1 MKKVNMLEG
10 NIFRSILIYTI
21 PLVIGNF
28 FQLLYAT
35 VDMAIVGNSS
45 GSIGVDSVGAA
56 TPIINVVSFL
66 IIGLSNGASILM
78 SELYGKKDYEGLKK
92 EIGLCI
98 TAISVV
104 GIILSLGVIASSNLL
119 LDMTNVKEEIY
130 EGTKTYLI
138 TCMIGIIFLSIYNIY
153 FAALRSIG
161 DSFRP
166 LIFLIIS
173 CILNIAFDFLFTF
186 GFDLGVFGVALSTII
201 SQAITMLICIF
212 YAAKISQ
219 LFRFKLNDFKVNAP
233 MLVQTSKYAVASAL
247 QQVVLH
253 VGKSL
258 VQSEINTLSIEEQAG
273 FNIGT
278 KIDDYAMT
286 PAQCIGNAIAVFLA
300 QNRGAKQRSRV
311 KKGFLIGMLLELSF
325 GLFVSIL
332 IFIVKRPFASLF
344 TNDKLA
350 ITYTVKY
357 VSIMVFLYL
366 LPSTTNGLQSYFRG
380 LGNLIIVFLSTLVQ
394 IIFRVSAA
402 YIIIPKVGV
411 EGGAYATLVGWI
423 AMISFELP
431 ILIYFWKKN
440 IKLEEKDEEII
451 TI

>member
-35 VDMAIVGNSS
+35 FDMAIVGNSS

-98 TAISVV
+98 TAISIV
-104 GIILSLGVIASSNLL
+104 GIILSFGVIASSDLL
-119 LDMTNVKEEIY
+119 LDLTNVKDEIY

-153 FAALRSIG
+153 LAALRSIG

-173 CILNIAFDFLFTF
+173 CILNISFDFLFTLAF
-186 GFDLGVFGVALSTII
+186 NLGVFGVALSTII
-201 SQAITMLICIF
+201 SQAITMLICIV
-212 YAAKISQ
+212 YATKISQ
-219 LFRFKLNDFKVNAP
+219 LFRFRLNDFKINVP

-258 VQSEINTLSIEEQAG
+258 VQSKINTLSIEEQAG

-286 PAQCIGNAIAVFLA
+286 PAQCIGNAVAVFLA

-332 IFIVKRPFASLF
+332 IFIIKRPFASLF

-357 VSIMVFLYL
+357 ISIMVFLYL

-380 LGNLIIVFLSTLVQ
+380 LGNLMIVFLSTLVQ
-394 IIFRVSAA
+394 IIFRVTSA

-411 EGGAYATLVGWI
+411 EGGAYATLIGWI

>member
-1 MKKVNMLEG
+1 MSDFSFSWL
-10 NIFRSILIYTI
+10 IL
-21 PLVIGNF
+21 
-28 FQLLYAT
+28 
-35 VDMAIVGNSS
+35 
-45 GSIGVDSVGAA
+45 
-56 TPIINVVSFL
+56 
-66 IIGLSNGASILM
+66 
-78 SELYGKKDYEGLKK
+78 
-92 EIGLCI
+92 
-98 TAISVV
+98 
-104 GIILSLGVIASSNLL
+104 
-119 LDMTNVKEEIY
+119 
-130 EGTKTYLI
+130 
-138 TCMIGIIFLSIYNIY
+138 
-153 FAALRSIG
+153 
-161 DSFRP
+161 
-166 LIFLIIS
+166 
-173 CILNIAFDFLFTF
+173 LFTF

-219 LFRFKLNDFKVNAP
+219 LFRFKLNDFKVNGP

-253 VGKSL
+253 VGKSV
-258 VQSEINTLSIEEQAG
+258 VQSEINILSIEEQAG

-325 GLFVSIL
+325 GLSVSIL

-357 VSIMVFLYL
+357 VSVMVFLYL

-380 LGNLIIVFLSTLVQ
+380 LGNLIVVFLSTLVQ